1 MEQKLTQAFDAL
13 HMDDPCKQSIES
25 AMNRPHPKSAHS
37 RPVWRAFTAAACLA
51 LVLLAALQPGIAR
64 ALEDTAERTLEWFRS
79 AVSRGHGITVVED
92 DYVYYNDGHMEIE
105 VFEGS
110 SVDTSHDSVLA
121 PHPVWLKEQEGR
133 VYFLANMENRD
144 ITDLFSQE
152 KPFVYVYEK
161 DGITHYI
168 AIGGN
173 FDPATGL
180 DSIGYSEWLRRTD
193 PNGNDDWLGGSG
205 AGQYDPETDDYA
217 LWYARAIVE
226 MKIPWNYQDAL
237 RVVENAP

>member
-1 MEQKLTQAFDAL
+1 MHAIHRIRHEPA
-13 HMDDPCKQSIES
+13 PS
-25 AMNRPHPKSAHS
+25 KSAHS

-110 SVDTSHDSVLA
+110 SVDTPRDSVLA
-121 PHPVWLKEQEGR
+121 PHPVWLKESEGR

-152 KPFVYVYEK
+152 EPFLYTYDK

-173 FDPATGL
+173 YDPEKGL
-180 DSIGYSEWLRRTD
+180 DSVGYSEWLCRAD
-193 PNGNDDWLGGSG
+193 PEEKGNWLGGSG
-205 AGQYDPETDDYA
+205 AGQYDPKTDGYP
-217 LWYARAIVE
+217 LWYAKAIVE
-226 MKIPWNYQDAL
+226 MNIPWNYTEAKQQL
-237 RVVENAP
+237 ESHEETE